1 VEKPEV
7 LEVAFVKILVLNS
20 GSSSV
25 KYQFIDMEG
34 EKVLCQGIA
43 ERIGLDGSRIV
54 HKINGKK
61 HIVEVELPN
70 HDVAIQKVLDILR
83 DEKLGV
89 IKDLKEIGAV
99 GHRVVHG
106 GEKFASSVLVD
117 DEVIK
122 VLEENADL
130 APLHNPPNI
139 MGIKAVKKLL
149 PNVPNVAVFDTAF
162 HQSMPKKAFLYAIP
176 IEFYEKHRIRRY
188 GFHGTSHRYVSRR
201 AAEILGKPY
210 ESLKIITAHLGNGA
224 SIAAIMYGKSVD
236 TSMGFTPLEGLV
248 MGTRSGD
255 IDPAIVIYLQQKL
268 NMNVDEVYNLLN
280 KKSGILGLF
289 KKSSDMREI
298 EDGVLK
304 HNDPVARLTLDIYEY
319 RIAKYIGA
327 YAAAMNGVD
336 VIVFTAGVG
345 ENFPLLRQEICDNY
359 LGYLGVVCDK
369 EANNVFGKERIIS
382 KPESKV
388 TVMVIPTNEELVIA
402 RDTYKIVTEGIKELK
417 LF

>member
-1 VEKPEV
+1 MKV
-7 LEVAFVKILVLNS
+7 LVLNS

-34 EKVLCQGIA
+34 EEVLCKGLA
-43 ERIGLDGSRIV
+43 ERIGLEESRII
-54 HKINGKK
+54 HKVKGQRHVI
-61 HIVEVELPN
+61 EVDLPN
-70 HDVAIQKVLDILR
+70 HDVAIKEVLKVLTNKEI
-83 DEKLGV
+83 GV

-106 GEKFASSVLVD
+106 GEKFASSVLID
-117 DEVIK
+117 EEVIS
-122 VLEENADL
+122 VLEENVDL

-139 MGIKAVKKLL
+139 MGIKAIMKLL
-149 PNVPNVAVFDTAF
+149 PGVPNVAVFDTAF

-176 IEFYEKHRIRRY
+176 IELYERHRIRRY

-224 SIAAIMYGKSVD
+224 SIAAVKHGRSVD

-255 IDPAIVIYLQQKL
+255 IDPAIVIHLQQKL
-268 NMNVDEVYNLLN
+268 GMSVDEVYTMLN
-280 KKSGILGLF
+280 KRSGVLGLF
-289 KKSSDMREI
+289 KKSSDMRDL
-298 EDGVLK
+298 EDAVFEG
-304 HNDPVARLTLDIYEY
+304 DEYARLILDIYEY

-336 VIVFTAGVG
+336 IIVFTAGVG
-345 ENFPLLRQEICDNY
+345 ENSPIIRKEVCENY
-359 LGYLGVVCDK
+359 LSFLGIKIDD
-369 EANNVFGKERIIS
+369 EANEAKGEERIIS
-382 KPESKV
+382 TLDSKV
-388 TVMVIPTNEELVIA
+388 TVMTIPTNEELVIA
-402 RDTYKIVTEGIKELK
+402 RDTKEIVEKGIKELK

>member
-1 VEKPEV
+1 VKV
-7 LEVAFVKILVLNS
+7 LVINS

-25 KYQFIDMEG
+25 KYQLIDMEG
-34 EKVLCQGIA
+34 EEVLCRGIA
-43 ERIGLDGSRIV
+43 ERIGLHGSRIV
-54 HKINGKK
+54 HRIAGEK
-61 HIVEVELPN
+61 HIIEKDLPN
-70 HDVAIQKVLDILR
+70 HEVALQEVLKVLT
-83 DEKLGV
+83 DEKLGA
-89 IKDLKEIGAV
+89 IKDLSEINAV

-106 GEKFASSVLVD
+106 GEKFASSVLI
-117 DEVIK
+117 DEEVMK
-122 VLEENADL
+122 VLEENVDL

-139 MGIKAVKKLL
+139 MGIRAIQKLL
-149 PNVPNVAVFDTAF
+149 PGVPNVAVFDTAF
-162 HQSMPKKAFLYAIP
+162 HQSMPKKAYLYAIP
-176 IEFYEKHRIRRY
+176 MELYEKHGIRRY

-224 SIAAIMYGKSVD
+224 SIAAVMYGKSVD

-255 IDPAIVIYLQQKL
+255 IDPAIVIHLQKKL
-268 NMNVDEVYNLLN
+268 GMSADEVYNLLN
-280 KKSGILGLF
+280 KKSGVLGIYG
-289 KKSSDMREI
+289 KSSDMRDIEEAALEGDEI
-298 EDGVLK
+298 
-304 HNDPVARLTLDIYEY
+304 ARLALDIYEY

-345 ENFPLLRQEICDNY
+345 ENSPLIREEICERY
-359 LGYLGVVCDK
+359 LTYLGVKIDK
-369 EANNVFGKERIIS
+369 GENDIRGEERIIS
-382 KPESKV
+382 TPDSKV

-402 RDTYKIVTEGIKELK
+402 RDTKEIVEKGIKELK